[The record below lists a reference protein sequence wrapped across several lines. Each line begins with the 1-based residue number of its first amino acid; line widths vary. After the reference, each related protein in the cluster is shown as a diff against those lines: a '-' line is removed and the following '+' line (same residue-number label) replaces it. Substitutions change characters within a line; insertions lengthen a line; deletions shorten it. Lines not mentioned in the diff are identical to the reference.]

1 MNPKS
6 QKIKREKLIRRGG
19 AALALMAFV
28 TANTSV
34 PVFADIN
41 TLNEV
46 VSQQQKPN
54 YEISYLNTLSY
65 DELVSVIK
73 NSNFG
78 DIKGIFDFNQDTSKF
93 YNDRNRIQALINAL
107 EESGREYTKDD
118 NKGIPE
124 LFEVLRAGFYLGFYN
139 KELSYLNDLDYKNKC
154 LPALKAIENNK
165 NFGLGTIEQD
175 KVVKALGTFIGNASA
190 DSEVINNTAKVLK
203 DVRENFDTYKNDY
216 YKLTSAYELMKGI
229 EYHTSTI
236 LATAKD
242 EKSENTQFYSN
253 IDTFIEEVENL
264 CLLGN
269 NIEEDNEY
277 IVNNAIYFTGRLS
290 KFRSDKRY
298 SQRALTDAMKLYPYL
313 SYQYVEAAIALITNF
328 KGEDFDGNVIKM
340 SDIKE
345 EGKKKY
351 LSKTYTFDDGKFIVK
366 AGDKVS
372 EEKIQR
378 LYWAAKEVQA
388 QYMRVVQND
397 KPLEQGNPDNILN
410 VVIYNSPKEYKL
422 NQKFY
427 GYSVD
432 NGGIYIENIGTFF
445 TYERTEQ
452 ESIYTLEELFRHEF
466 THYLQGRYVVPG
478 MWGRGD
484 FYKDNLLTWYEEGT
498 AEFFAGSTRT
508 EGIKPRK
515 SIVKNIAYNED
526 DRMDLNSL
534 LHVGY
539 GDWSFY
545 YYGFA
550 FSNYMYS
557 HNIDM
562 FKNITNNIKTNNLQ
576 GYKDYIKALSSNVDL
591 NKRYQ
596 NNMDDLLN
604 NVDKL
609 NVPLVSDDYI
619 KEHSYKNSKE
629 VYDEIKDTANLKDIK
644 VNETSSQFFKTFDLR
659 GNFVGEKSNGESSDW
674 NKMNEKLNE
683 VLKELSNKEWDGYKT
698 LTAYFTNYRVNNDG
712 NYEYDVVIHGV
723 LTDEIKNHDESTVDK
738 NQNKEEEKQ
747 QEKVEEKEN
756 STVEQKDKTIN
767 LGEAIVTDITDV
779 NYQEKFYFDV
789 EEAGDVNI
797 KLENPNEIGMSW
809 ILYKEGSSEFIAY
822 PKMEK
827 KILQGK
833 AHLNPG
839 RYYIQAY
846 KYSKEEEKGNYTLTL
861 TGDINGGII
870 KESEN
875 NNTYETAMNI
885 DNIKKISAS
894 LDKEDDIDI
903 YEINL
908 DKETE
913 LNIVLENNENLD
925 VNWLL
930 YSSSNLT
937 NYVDYAKREN
947 MNLQSTYMA
956 KPGKYYVAVYK
967 YNKDSKGNYKLN
979 INRK

>member
-1 MNPKS
+1 MDTKS
-6 QKIKREKLIRRGG
+6 QKIKKEKLLKKG
-19 AALALMAFV
+19 AVVLALIAFI
-28 TANTSV
+28 TTDSAI

-41 TLNEV
+41 SSNKV
-46 VSQQQKPN
+46 RSQQQKPN
-54 YEISYLNTLSY
+54 YEISYLNTLNY

-78 DIKGIFDFNQDTSKF
+78 DIQGIFDFNQDTSKF
-93 YNDRNRIQALINAL
+93 YGDKNRMQALINAL
-107 EESGREYTKDD
+107 EKSGREYTKEDS
-118 NKGIPE
+118 NGIPE

-139 KELSYLNDLDYKNKC
+139 KELSYLNELDFKNKC
-154 LPALKAIENNK
+154 LPALKAIENND
-165 NFGLGTIEQD
+165 NFGLGTTEQD
-175 KVVKALGTFIGNASA
+175 RVIRGLGTFIGNASA
-190 DSEVINNTAKVLK
+190 DNEVINNTAKVLRS
-203 DVRENFDTYKNDY
+203 VRENFDTYKKDNF
-216 YKLTSAYELMKGI
+216 KLASVYELIKGI

-236 LATAKD
+236 VVTAKD
-242 EKSENTQFYSN
+242 RRAENTQFYNN
-253 IDTFIEEVENL
+253 IDEFIEELENL

-269 NIEEDNEY
+269 SIDDDNEF
-277 IVNNAIYFTGRLS
+277 IVNNAIYFTGKLS
-290 KFRSDKRY
+290 KFRGDKRY

-313 SYQYVEAAIALITNF
+313 SYQYVEAATALITNF
-328 KGEDFDGNVIKM
+328 NGENSNGNIIKM

-351 LSKTYTFDDGKFIVK
+351 LPKTYTFDDGKFIVK

-388 QYMRVVQND
+388 QYIRVVQND
-397 KPLEQGNPDNILN
+397 KPLEEGNPDDVLN

-484 FYKDNLLTWYEEGT
+484 FYKGNLLTWYDEGT

-515 SIVKNIAYNED
+515 SIVKNISHNESN
-526 DRMDLNSL
+526 RMDLNSL

-562 FKNITNNIKTNNLQ
+562 FKNITNNIKTNNVQ
-576 GYKDYIKALSSNVDL
+576 GYKDYIASLSSNEDL
-591 NKRYQ
+591 NRDYQ
-596 NNMDDLLN
+596 NNMDNLLN
-604 NVDKL
+604 NLDKL
-609 NVPLVSDDYI
+609 NVPLVSDDYM
-619 KEHSYKNSKE
+619 KEHAYKDSKE
-629 VYDEIKDTANLKDIK
+629 VYDEIKDAANLKDIK
-644 VNETSSQFFKTFDLR
+644 INETSSQFFKTFDLR
-659 GNFVGEKSNGESSDW
+659 GNFVGEKSNGESNDW

-683 VLKELSNKEWDGYKT
+683 VLKELANKEWDGYKT

-712 NYEYDVVIHGV
+712 NYEYDVVIHGI

-738 NQNKEEEKQ
+738 NQNKIEENK
-747 QEKVEEKEN
+747 QEKVEEKDN
-756 STVEQKDKTIN
+756 NNIEQKDKTIN
-767 LGEAIVTDITDV
+767 LGEAIVTNIANV

-809 ILYKEGSSEFIAY
+809 VLYKEGSSEFIAY
-822 PKMEK
+822 PKMDKNTLE
-827 KILQGK
+827 GK

-861 TGDINGGII
+861 TGDINGGIV
-870 KESEN
+870 KEIEN
-875 NNTYETAMNI
+875 NNTYETAMKTENI
-885 DNIKKISAS
+885 RKISARF
-894 LDKEDDIDI
+894 DKDDNIDI
-903 YEINL
+903 YELNL
-908 DKETE
+908 DKDTN
-913 LNIVLENNENLD
+913 LNIVLENNEKLE

-930 YSSSNLT
+930 YSADNLE
-937 NYVDYAKREN
+937 NYIDYAKREN
-947 MNLQSTYMA
+947 GNLQSTYTA
-956 KPGKYYVAVYK
+956 KPGKYYIAVYK
-967 YNKDSKGNYKLN
+967 YNKNSEGNYKLN
-979 INRK
+979 INKN